1 MKIYAKFRLTELCY
15 LCWSLTV
22 SVHGLC
28 GMWGMIAV
36 GIFAKEDTI
45 SEGFTFNAYNGV
57 LYGDSYLLLV
67 QVPRDKLHV
76 TRDT

>member
-1 MKIYAKFRLTELCY
+1 M
-15 LCWSLTV
+15 LTV

-67 QVPRDKLHV
+67 QV

>member
-1 MKIYAKFRLTELCY
+1 MRAKVAVFSLFY
-15 LCWSLTV
+15 LSSILTV
-22 SVHGLC
+22 AVHGLC
-28 GMWGMIAV
+28 GVWGMIAV

-67 QVPRDKLHV
+67 QVV
-76 TRDT
+76 TPDT

>member
-1 MKIYAKFRLTELCY
+1 MLVGAFSEYCENLREISFDRALL
-15 LCWSLTV
+15 SMLTV

-67 QVPRDKLHV
+67 QV

>member
-1 MKIYAKFRLTELCY
+1 MLFLLYY
-15 LCWSLTV
+15 LSSILTV
-22 SVHGLC
+22 AVHGLC
-28 GMWGMIAV
+28 GVWGMIAV

-67 QVPRDKLHV
+67 QVR
-76 TRDT
+76 TRHT